1 MARSVGDAQTQ
12 PASTRARQ
20 TQQAHQQAPTYPV
33 IAEAIAAFG
42 ATLAAK
48 SPRTATNYR
57 SALNRFCEFL
67 RDQGHDPNV
76 MTSERIG
83 ASVLED
89 IYSWLLAVHGR
100 DHRRSAVTYIA
111 GVRAFLRF
119 LDRRRWLHPDLSYE
133 RMREGVREV
142 IGRLPYPTPRVDD
155 AAALVV
161 TYVNSLPLPPPDG
174 KNEQARLTLLRDR
187 AVLTTLYATGM
198 RRAELSRLNRTDI
211 QDGRVAEG
219 LVTGKGEKERTV
231 FFDEASLAAI
241 RAYLHARGDTYRPTF
256 IRHDD
261 GRGKPGPRG
270 EHWRLS
276 PQSVWAIVKRFGALA
291 DVDVTTHHLRHLK
304 ARVLLNSG
312 AHLAE
317 VQDILGHASPA
328 TTKQIYAP
336 YTTGHLREAFDRYSL
351 PAEEV
356 VRRVGDRARAAPRG
370 VPHSSG

>member
-1 MARSVGDAQTQ
+1 M
-12 PASTRARQ
+12 
-20 TQQAHQQAPTYPV
+20 
-33 IAEAIAAFG
+33 
-42 ATLAAK
+42 
-48 SPRTATNYR
+48 
-57 SALNRFCEFL
+57 
-67 RDQGHDPNV
+67 
-76 MTSERIG
+76 
-83 ASVLED
+83 
-89 IYSWLLAVHGR
+89 
-100 DHRRSAVTYIA
+100 
-111 GVRAFLRF
+111 
-119 LDRRRWLHPDLSYE
+119 
-133 RMREGVREV
+133 
-142 IGRLPYPTPRVDD
+142 
-155 AAALVV
+155 
-161 TYVNSLPLPPPDG
+161 
-174 KNEQARLTLLRDR
+174 
-187 AVLTTLYATGM
+187 LTTLYATGM

-219 LVTGKGEKERTV
+219 LVTGEGEKERTV

-241 RAYLHARGDTYRPTF
+241 RAYLHARGDTYRPAF

-276 PQSVWAIVKRFGALA
+276 PQSVWAIVKRFGAPA
-291 DVDVTTHHLRHLK
+291 DVDVTTHHLWHLK

-356 VRRVGDRARAAPRG
+356 VQRVGDRARAAARND
-370 VPHSSG
+370 PHRLK